1 MDEPTKEKT
10 PQEKVDEFTRRYQEL
25 CKELGLQIVFEPKW
39 NQSKD
44 QGDFRLVIVVA
55 LAPLP
60 KE

>member
-1 MDEPTKEKT
+1 MPEKEKT
-10 PQEKVDEFTRRYQEL
+10 PQEKAEEFTKRYNEL
-25 CKELGLQIVFEPKW
+25 CKEFGLQIVFEPRW

-44 QGDFRLVIVVA
+44 QGDFRLVIIPA

>member
-1 MDEPTKEKT
+1 MSEKELT
-10 PQEKVDEFTRRYQEL
+10 QEQKAAEFTRRYQEL
-25 CKELGLQIVFEPKW
+25 CKELGLQIVFEPRW

-44 QGDFRLVIVVA
+44 QGDFRLVIVPA